1 MARKDQALTADV
13 YGEQY
18 STAQLQDI
26 RRRLAKRANNS
37 LRDLSRNSSPITG
50 EVYNTYGA
58 AVDALDYLKARN
70 RRYFSESL
78 NLTENRTA
86 LKAEIQRLQY
96 FLTRPSST
104 SKGQRA
110 IEEKRVETFEKQGI
124 HFATNKEF
132 YDFLK
137 SDVFHGLSISGL
149 SSETVRD
156 EYDAARVREE
166 GDHDKVVARMEKALQ
181 AFRAPKDSAEHVE
194 ATIKNLR
201 YFLNKKDE

>member
-1 MARKDQALTADV
+1 MARGDKALTADV

-50 EVYNTYGA
+50 EAYNTYGA

-86 LKAEIQRLQY
+86 LKAEIQRVQY

-110 IEEKRVETFEKQGI
+110 IEEQRVETFEKQGI

-132 YDFLK
+132 YDFLR
-137 SDVFHGLSISGL
+137 SDVFHGLSSSGL

-166 GDHDKVVARMEKALQ
+166 GDHDKVVARMEEALQ